1 MKAAVMRA
9 NNAPFDIE
17 EVEIEDHKDMQ
28 KHIGCD
34 LFTTAQQFGDNH
46 TLWVDDEGWI
56 PRENAPKHMFRIAPE
71 GVRYEHLEF
80 AGNGLLVRTDEEGE
94 TIDVMA
100 KAHGFLSRNIE
111 FSKDEITDEIRAKK
125 LGDGFQFFE
134 ISK

>member
-1 MKAAVMRA
+1 MSKTAILIDAK
-9 NNAPFDIE
+9 NWTIE

-46 TLWVDDEGWI
+46 TLWVNDEGWV
-56 PRENAPKHMFRIAPE
+56 PKKNAPKHMFRIAPE

-80 AGNGLLVRTDEEGE
+80 AGNGLLTRVNEEGE